1 MSDQALQQTLLQR
14 AREFDLQALA
24 EIYDLFSPALY
35 RYAVRLLNDSDLA
48 EECVTETFSRFLR
61 ALKSNSGPSRHLR
74 AYLYRVAHN
83 WITDHYRANH
93 LATVPLEEIEDMPM
107 LDSYDPNPLQVV
119 MDKLASERIRAAIMA
134 LTPDQRQVIVLKY
147 YEGMTNDEVAAAIDK
162 PVGAVKTLQQRALA
176 ALRRILHVQKDPAG
190 VLDELRIETGSA

>member
-1 MSDQALQQTLLQR
+1 
-14 AREFDLQALA
+14 
-24 EIYDLFSPALY
+24 
-35 RYAVRLLNDSDLA
+35 
-48 EECVTETFSRFLR
+48 
-61 ALKSNSGPSRHLR
+61 
-74 AYLYRVAHN
+74 
-83 WITDHYRANH
+83 
-93 LATVPLEEIEDMPM
+93 MPM

>member
-35 RYAVRLLNDSDLA
+35 RYAVRLLNDPDLA

-61 ALKSNSGPSRHLR
+61 ALKSNSGPRRHLR

-83 WITDHYRANH
+83 WITDHYRATQP
-93 LATVPLEEIEDMPM
+93 ASVSLEEIEDVA
-107 LDSYDPNPLQVV
+107 LDHHDPSPLQVV
-119 MDKLASERIRAAIMA
+119 IGKLASERIRAAIMS

-162 PVGAVKTLQQRALA
+162 PVGAVKALQQRALA
-176 ALRRILHVQKDPAG
+176 ALRRVLHVQSDPAG
-190 VLDELRIETGSA
+190 VLDELRVETGSA